1 MTIIHRNEFSQEEL
15 LTYRMM
21 VYRNLVDS
29 AQAIILAMRK
39 IGVDCETP
47 SNHVS

>member
-1 MTIIHRNEFSQEEL
+1 MKIIHQSEFSREEL

-29 AQAIILAMRK
+29 VQAIVLALRK
-39 IGVDCETP
+39 IVLDCEHP
-47 SNHVS
+47 VIE